1 MKEKI
6 TDLQSC
12 HIPSFVFIENKRIL
26 NKNLKIL
33 CILAKR
39 RRKGMMNN
47 LCADQKGKS
56 DLYKNSYNVMT
67 LYKCGYHFGTGLLQS
82 VN

>member
-1 MKEKI
+1 MRNI
-6 TDLQSC
+6 FS
-12 HIPSFVFIENKRIL
+12 IIV
-26 NKNLKIL
+26 
-33 CILAKR
+33 
-39 RRKGMMNN
+39 

>member
-1 MKEKI
+1 
-6 TDLQSC
+6 
-12 HIPSFVFIENKRIL
+12 
-26 NKNLKIL
+26 
-33 CILAKR
+33 
-39 RRKGMMNN
+39 MNN
-47 LCADQKGKS
+47 NLTLKMRNIFSIIVLCADQKGKS